1 MDGAVVKIGEHIIK
15 ISVLGETRPEIP
27 FIKRLRMRMGL
38 GLVRCFSGLYLRNL
52 NKRGIVSMND
62 NVLVIKTKMLLSRF
76 EIEELRQKIIEDIE
90 EEGVVIIPGFFDV
103 EIILKPDDVVIDCLK
118 NEEDSNDNC

>member
-1 MDGAVVKIGEHIIK
+1 MKGAG
-15 ISVLGETRPEIP
+15 
-27 FIKRLRMRMGL
+27 
-38 GLVRCFSGLYLRNL
+38 
-52 NKRGIVSMND
+52 VSIND
-62 NVLVIKTKMLLSRF
+62 NVLVIKTKMMLGQF
-76 EIEELRQKIIEDIE
+76 EAEKLRQKIIKDA